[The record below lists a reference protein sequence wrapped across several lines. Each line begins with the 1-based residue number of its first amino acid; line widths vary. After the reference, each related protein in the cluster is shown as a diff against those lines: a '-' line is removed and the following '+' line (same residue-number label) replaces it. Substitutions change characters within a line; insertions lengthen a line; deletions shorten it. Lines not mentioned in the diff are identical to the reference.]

1 MTIASYLI
9 LAYQSELIANLI
21 FMEAVKFRLFNQ
33 VRNISSSIVALA
45 ILLSII
51 FSAWL
56 GSESLNWQIAMTIVA
71 LAIGIPHGAIDHL
84 VTLPKSAPLKMAAF
98 IFIYVAIALLAI
110 VAILKWNV
118 WGFIFVVVMSATH
131 FGIGDSAFLNELDKY
146 KESKSK
152 KSLPVWAYAPA
163 AGSLPVMIPLVNN
176 RSTQALEKV
185 NVELV
190 NWHHGYTNQI
200 QILVLILFVAGLV
213 VLIAFDRKRDALD
226 LILLAMLSFIAPPL
240 VAFSVYF
247 GGWHALRHTAR
258 LTSLLA
264 KSEAAYQQNK
274 VGKAFWSAVIPGLP
288 ALIGTLLF
296 VGCLTLFR
304 NDDLSSSFLWNTLV
318 TIWALTVPHMMVTA
332 RLDRKALS
340 KN

>member
-1 MTIASYLI
+1 
-9 LAYQSELIANLI
+9 
-21 FMEAVKFRLFNQ
+21 MEAVKFRLFNQ

-51 FSAWL
+51 CSAWL

-98 IFIYVAIALLAI
+98 ILIYVAIALLAI

-146 KESKSK
+146 KEIKSK

-163 AGSLPVMIPLVNN
+163 AGALPVMIPLVNN
-176 RSTQALEKV
+176 RSTEALEKV
-185 NVELV
+185 NVELID
-190 NWHHGYTNQI
+190 WHHGYTNQI
-200 QILVLILFVAGLV
+200 QILVLIFFIAGLV
-213 VLIAFDRKRDALD
+213 VLFAFDRKRDVLD
-226 LILLAMLSFIAPPL
+226 LILLALLAFVAPPL

-296 VGCLTLFR
+296 VGCLTIFR

-318 TIWALTVPHMMVTA
+318 TIWALTVPHMLVTA

-340 KN
+340 N